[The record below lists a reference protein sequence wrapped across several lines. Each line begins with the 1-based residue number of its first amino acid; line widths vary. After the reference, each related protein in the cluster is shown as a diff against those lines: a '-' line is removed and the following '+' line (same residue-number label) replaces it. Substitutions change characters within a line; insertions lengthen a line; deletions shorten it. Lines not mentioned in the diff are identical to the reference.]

1 MRIIFLSIL
10 FFKIHLLFGQVAVKD
25 SLWPKKMNEQLEFA
39 DQFYKTNIDSALFY
53 LEKIKP
59 DILLYGDIDLI
70 GKTRLYESKFLLFKP
85 NYKEVIKV
93 LEPNIAN
100 RKKLDSFLLGKT
112 YHNMAQAYRFL
123 SRPDSA
129 VSNHIIA
136 LKIFEKLNARKEIA
150 STYLSLGIIYSKLG
164 NTELKEDFY
173 NKSLLYSS
181 DTEITKKHSEFFATA
196 SEKPIEERSI
206 EFSLDIVKMAEAQN
220 DERLMTI
227 AYADIKNEY
236 LKLKNY
242 NKALEY
248 AQKELSLREKTK
260 FNSAVSL
267 TQYFIADIY
276 NIQGKYSMAE
286 KEFKIALQQASDS
299 LKLNIFKKLKEI
311 YIRSNNFKEALV
323 MVGNYAT
330 LKDSIYLKNT
340 ESSIAEIT
348 EKYKND
354 LNQEQIKVLGVEN
367 ELKENKIK
375 NQQIGIWA
383 GTLVFLLFLVVGFLM
398 YKNYKS
404 KQELQYSQLNF
415 RLLQTQL
422 NPHFMFNALNS
433 IGLQFKDKNAAKH
446 IASYSDLM
454 RSILK
459 GSNQDFVSLNEEISF
474 IEKYLTIQ
482 QLVHHNAFTFKLYV
496 EEDVDPHYV
505 KIPAMLTQPFVEN
518 AIVHGVNAKENG
530 CIEVTYALKEEKVV
544 IFIKD
549 NGSGFETI
557 PDMGRKNLHQSM
569 GTKIIEE
576 RIKNYKKLHNFAI
589 AINTISE
596 ENIGV
601 AVEISF
607 PLEYFKR

>member
-1 MRIIFLSIL
+1 
-10 FFKIHLLFGQVAVKD
+10 
-25 SLWPKKMNEQLEFA
+25 MNEQLEFA

-59 DILLYGDIDLI
+59 DILSYGDINLI
-70 GKTRLYESKFLLFKP
+70 AKTRLYESKFLLFKP
-85 NYKEVIKV
+85 NYKEVIEV
-93 LEPNIAN
+93 LKPNIAN

-150 STYLSLGIIYSKLG
+150 NTYLSLGVIYSKLG

-236 LKLKNY
+236 LKLNNY

-276 NIQGKYSMAE
+276 NTQGKYSMAE

-311 YIRSNNFKEALV
+311 YVRSNNFKEALV
-323 MVGNYAT
+323 MEGNYAT

-383 GTLVFLLFLVVGFLM
+383 GALVFLLFLVVGFLM

-433 IGLQFKDKNAAKH
+433 IGLQLKDKNATKH
-446 IASYSDLM
+446 ITSYSDLM

-459 GSNQDFVSLNEEISF
+459 GSNQDFVSLKEEISF

-482 QLVHHNAFTFKLYV
+482 QLVHHNAFTFKIFAQ
-496 EEDVDPHYV
+496 EDIDPHYI

-518 AIVHGVNAKENG
+518 AIVHGVNTKENG
-530 CIEVTYALKEEKVV
+530 FIEVAYELKEEKVI

-569 GTKIIEE
+569 GTKITEE
-576 RIKNYKKLHNFAI
+576 RIKNYKKLHNFNI
-589 AINTISE
+589 EMNTISE
-596 ENIGV
+596 KNKGLV
-601 AVEISF
+601 VEISF